1 MVKEMSDQWVNVQT
15 KIDELADGLLPEFM
29 QTGIAAGSDLVTGL
43 AEQLAA
49 EGKTLAKLGKKIAKP
64 VGANFKAQLMA
75 DVAEALRAVEA
86 SASAA
91 RAEKVA
97 QAEAEAARLTEQA
110 VAQAIG
116 RIVSQGDARTGRN
129 VSPVLA

>member
-1 MVKEMSDQWVNVQT
+1 
-15 KIDELADGLLPEFM
+15 
-29 QTGIAAGSDLVTGL
+29 
-43 AEQLAA
+43 
-49 EGKTLAKLGKKIAKP
+49 
-64 VGANFKAQLMA
+64 MA